1 MTSGRPPTL
10 DDVARA
16 AGVHKATASRALN
29 PATRHQ
35 VSART
40 AYRVSLEATR
50 LGYVP
55 NTLARGLRTSRTAA
69 VGVLIPDL
77 TNPLF
82 PPIVR
87 GIQDRLEQHGY
98 TALLV
103 NTDGDEARERAEF
116 NALRSRRVEGFIV
129 ATARRHHPLLELAV
143 RERIPFVTVNRS
155 TELPTVPAVLGDD
168 ADGVA
173 QAVAHL
179 RALDHTRLAH
189 LAGPQTLSTG
199 YVRMRAF
206 RAAAPGA
213 AVVECA
219 SYTEAAGYDAA
230 RLLFE
235 RHPHTTA
242 VLAGNDLIAL
252 GTLRAIEDLG
262 RCCPA
267 DVSVVGFNDMPF
279 ADRFRPPLTTVH
291 VPHHLM
297 GVQAA
302 QLLLDHLRAA
312 APSWSILL
320 PARLVVRGSTARRRP
335 GPT

>member
-35 VSART
+35 VSPGT
-40 AYRVSLEATR
+40 AHRVSLAATR

-69 VGVLIPDL
+69 VGVLVPDL

-103 NTDGDEARERAEF
+103 NTDADEDRERAEF
-116 NALRSRRVEGFIV
+116 QALRSRRVEGFIV
-129 ATARRHHPLLELAV
+129 ATARRRHPLLELAV
-143 RERIPFVTVNRS
+143 RERITLVTVNRS

-168 ADGVA
+168 GDGVT
-173 QAVAHL
+173 QAVDHL
-179 RALDHTRLAH
+179 HALGHTRLAH
-189 LAGPQTLSTG
+189 LAGPEALSTG
-199 YVRMRAF
+199 HVRRRAF
-206 RAAAPGA
+206 HTAAPGG
-213 AVVECA
+213 AVIECTG
-219 SYTEAAGYDAA
+219 YTEAAGYDAA
-230 RLLFE
+230 RLLFQ
-235 RHPHTTA
+235 RHPDTTA
-242 VLAGNDLIAL
+242 VFAANDLIAL
-252 GTLRAIEDLG
+252 GTLRALEDLG
-262 RCCPA
+262 RRCPA

-302 QLLLDHLRAA
+302 QLLLDLLRG
-312 APSWSILL
+312 APPPRSILL
-320 PARLVVRGSTARRRP
+320 PARLVVRGSTARR
-335 GPT
+335 